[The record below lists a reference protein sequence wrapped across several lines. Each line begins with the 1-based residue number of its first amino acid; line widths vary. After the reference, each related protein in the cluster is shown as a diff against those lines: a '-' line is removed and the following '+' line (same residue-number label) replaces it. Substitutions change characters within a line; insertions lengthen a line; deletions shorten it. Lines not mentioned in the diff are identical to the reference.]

1 MKNKKQE
8 IVVQQQFSIRAT
20 TFNNSVNWI
29 TDPKLLYAHVK
40 AAGRPGKGLEL
51 CCGTGI
57 IGRVLKENGWDM
69 TGVDITKEM
78 LDEAS
83 RFFNVVQHNVE
94 DPLHFNNNVFDM
106 VIMRQALFF
115 FEPMTLLSEVK
126 RVLKSNGKFVLS
138 QCVPFEDSEDEKWL
152 KKLHLTKQALML
164 KFYTINDIETI
175 LIKSG
180 FKIISK
186 KQLSVRESVSRWMK
200 NAPEM
205 TESKKNEVMNLIRST
220 PLNLQKFR
228 DVSEDKGELME
239 NWNWVIFNAR

>member
-8 IVVQQQFSIRAT
+8 IVVQQQFSIRAA

-29 TDPKLLYAHVK
+29 TDPKLLYAHVM

-83 RFFNVVQHNVE
+83 RFFNVIQHNVE
-94 DPLHFNNNVFDM
+94 DPLHFNDNVFDM

-115 FEPMTLLSEVK
+115 FEPMTMLTEVK
-126 RVLKSNGKFVLS
+126 RVLRSNGKFVLS

-228 DVSEDKGELME
+228 NVSEDKGELME